1 MELKRLTDVELEE
14 LLREV
19 EAAGF
24 HRQISA
30 YAELQ
35 EYRKAEAL
43 KQANPPYL
51 FVCGV
56 IDEDGDCRRVSDE
69 EAQFFTIYRQNADGA
84 SYALLDCHS
93 RERAEYL
100 LNELS
105 QVVPQFQTALLDDVL
120 SRLEHEA
127 NHITAW
133 HHMDEHSCKVG
144 RRDLLTLVQACRAA
158 ILKGGAA

>member
-14 LLREV
+14 LLCEV

-43 KQANPPYL
+43 KQSNPPQL

-69 EAQFFTIYRQNADGA
+69 EAQFFTIYRQRADGA
-84 SYALLDCHS
+84 SYALIDCHS

-100 LNELS
+100 LGELTVTS
-105 QVVPQFQTALLDDVL
+105 TSATMSIPKEMPDCVYEILYKKCGDNACLFA
-120 SRLEHEA
+120 
-127 NHITAW
+127 
-133 HHMDEHSCKVG
+133 DELWSVIVAA
-144 RRDLLTLVQACRAA
+144 VQ
-158 ILKGGAA
+158 KGGAA